1 MPAIAALAHDLH
13 RWSRERFHDPAHTPA
28 QRAHA
33 QALLQLLIAQDG
45 SATRLCEVI
54 AGAPLGLQV
63 RQAVTSAVP
72 PIVRA
77 QLPGTAFLER
87 YSTLG
92 AHGRVMMDNLVYV
105 ALEGLG
111 ADLRAGLESGT
122 VPIGHL
128 LQALWVRRAALPPD
142 TAAPLYERLWG
153 AAGLPDPD
161 AARAYTIRT
170 PEGPRFLIAETFRR
184 GMCRWPEAAADGAA
198 APVAP
203 LRARADGRA
212 PA

>member
-92 AHGRVMMDNLVYV
+92 AQMVPAHG
-105 ALEGLG
+105 
-111 ADLRAGLESGT
+111 
-122 VPIGHL
+122 
-128 LQALWVRRAALPPD
+128 ALWFAAQTLLNPYATFVYNYFVRGGFLD
-142 TAAPLYERLWG
+142 G
-153 AAGLPDPD
+153 AAGFKYH
-161 AARAYTIRT
+161 AWHSAYISWKYAKARQLQMAQ
-170 PEGPRFLIAETFRR
+170 PK
-184 GMCRWPEAAADGAA
+184 
-198 APVAP
+198 
-203 LRARADGRA
+203 
-212 PA
+212 